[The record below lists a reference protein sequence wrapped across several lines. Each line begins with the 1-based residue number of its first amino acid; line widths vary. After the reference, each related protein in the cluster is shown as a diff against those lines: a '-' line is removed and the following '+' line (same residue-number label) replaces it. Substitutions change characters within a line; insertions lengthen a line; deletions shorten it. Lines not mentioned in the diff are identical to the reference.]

1 MLELSKAV
9 QRVINVERNANKDL
23 RKELATLK
31 AAAAAK
37 IGAQPTREVRK
48 HSDYACVMPPIA
60 SVIEILHLSFRS
72 CHAVPACERSA
83 ERSQDCLRVLG
94 YV

>member
-9 QRVINVERNANKDL
+9 QRVIDVERNANKNL

-37 IGAQPTREVRK
+37 VAVQPTREVR
-48 HSDYACVMPPIA
+48 HAQLCHACVCCP
-60 SVIEILHLSFRS
+60 
-72 CHAVPACERSA
+72 
-83 ERSQDCLRVLG
+83 
-94 YV
+94 

>member
-9 QRVINVERNANKDL
+9 QRVIDVERNANEDL

-37 IGAQPTREVRK
+37 TAQPTREVR
-48 HSDYACVMPPIA
+48 HAQRLY
-60 SVIEILHLSFRS
+60 L
-72 CHAVPACERSA
+72 CHAAHSFLHFNPSVQSCMSCSA
-83 ERSQDCLRVLG
+83 SLLEIC
-94 YV
+94 

>member
-9 QRVINVERNANKDL
+9 QRVIDVERNANKDL

-37 IGAQPTREVRK
+37 IGAQPTREVRNAQQLRLCNAA
-48 HSDYACVMPPIA
+48 HSLRHWDTPFVLQFMSCSA
-60 SVIEILHLSFRS
+60 SL
-72 CHAVPACERSA
+72 
-83 ERSQDCLRVLG
+83 
-94 YV
+94 